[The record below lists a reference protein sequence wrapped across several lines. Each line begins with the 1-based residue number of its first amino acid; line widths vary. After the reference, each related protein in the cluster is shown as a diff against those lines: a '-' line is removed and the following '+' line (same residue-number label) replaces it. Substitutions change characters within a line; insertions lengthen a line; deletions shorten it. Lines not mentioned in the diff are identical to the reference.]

1 MGILIDLGSK
11 KETKDRQCRTPLWHA
26 AWNGHKAVVEL
37 LLEKGANIESADDDG
52 FTPLAVAVDRGN
64 RDLAKFLLE
73 KGARMRPESNTNCS
87 PLCIAAL
94 NGEEGIVELL
104 VDYRADLNHFSDNR
118 ETPISMAAR
127 RGHSMVV
134 KVLID
139 MGADINLKDDDGRTA
154 MSYAKENNQESVV
167 KLLSQEATLRQ
178 LNERA
183 IKKGEE
189 EGLVRRTM
197 YQYPPLLEDGHI
209 RILELQPGKAGDII
223 NFELHGVDLKK
234 NPSFEALSYEWKEK
248 SGTIPVQCNQER
260 LLVTPN
266 CKAALEQLRH
276 ETDKR
281 SLWMDA
287 VCINQQDKQECNQ
300 QVAMMT
306 DIYRKAKT
314 VLMWIGKEGHFTEAA
329 FRSFPALSK
338 LHEALLKDPD
348 GSSLDHFTLE
358 DRSELRELGKDVFGN
373 VDITAGVR
381 ELLSRPYFTRAW
393 IFQEIIL
400 AGSRGLVMCGGVS
413 LSLEDVQVGALGL
426 RRLRKCP

>member
-1 MGILIDLGSK
+1 MHILQKYDARGAPT
-11 KETKDRQCRTPLWHA
+11 ETRAKYARD
-26 AWNGHKAVVEL
+26 
-37 LLEKGANIESADDDG
+37 LLEAAANGRIPEMLRLIRIGAKINGMDDG
-52 FTPLAVAVDRGN
+52 EVPIIWAARSGQKLAVSV
-64 RDLAKFLLE
+64 
-73 KGARMRPESNTNCS
+73 
-87 PLCIAAL
+87 
-94 NGEEGIVELL
+94 L
-104 VDYRADLNHFSDNR
+104 VDN
-118 ETPISMAAR
+118 
-127 RGHSMVV
+127 
-134 KVLID
+134 
-139 MGADINLKDDDGRTA
+139 GADIERRDVYGRTA
-154 MSYAKENNQESVV
+154 MSYAKENNHESVV
-167 KLLSQEATLRQ
+167 KLLSQAATLRQ

-189 EGLVRRTM
+189 EEGLVRRTM
-197 YQYPPLLEDGHI
+197 YQCPPLLEDGHI

-223 NFELHGVDLKK
+223 NFELYGVDLKK

-248 SGTIPVQCNQER
+248 SGTIPVQCNQAR

-276 ETDKR
+276 ETEKR
-281 SLWMDA
+281 SLWIDA
-287 VCINQQDKQECNQ
+287 VCINQQDKPECNQ

-413 LSLEDVQVGALGL
+413 LSLEDVQIGALGL